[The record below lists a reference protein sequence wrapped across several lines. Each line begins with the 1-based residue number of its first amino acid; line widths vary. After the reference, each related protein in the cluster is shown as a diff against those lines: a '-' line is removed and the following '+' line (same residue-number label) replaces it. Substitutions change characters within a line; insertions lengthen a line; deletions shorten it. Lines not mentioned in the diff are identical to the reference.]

1 MELNEIEKDVEQE
14 ILLTMA
20 KFDMN
25 EEELLSFLFTKMFTV
40 RHKDLDEDRS
50 LRETIAKANAIEIG

>member
-1 MELNEIEKDVEQE
+1 
-14 ILLTMA
+14 MA